1 MPAFYPP
8 CHILYEVGSLLIPA
22 PGRPRFMEVSPDGM
36 IKCMKN
42 CTNCN
47 NRMQIPVGTMPLEL
61 KCPYTPINNKTLL
74 PVQYQAPPYYCCQL
88 LGEMTATSTEVLVFG
103 SWSPES
109 MAISFV
115 DNCKSTWKPLWG
127 LARELYADGNLTKP
141 TTLHGQSTTL
151 RPTLKEYSDRNS
163 TFVAEI
169 PVLKG
174 LNNGSETRTLPP
186 DHLYQYVKDI
196 TAEFVD
202 GEDVNKD
209 IFHLCQESY
218 KLILKA
224 HNLQRHKASEV
235 LLFVCTDSDRE
246 FNKDKPTSIPIA
258 YALKGRS
265 IRISTARKMIN
276 QVRDK
281 LKENGTQIL
290 CEAVD
295 GQWSGIVFR
304 DECMRPLTLLEL
316 QRDSWLK
323 FAKMSKEKH
332 LAFPTQPELCIL

>member
-1 MPAFYPP
+1 MVHGLQNPWPY
-8 CHILYEVGSLLIPA
+8 LLLI
-22 PGRPRFMEVSPDGM
+22 
-36 IKCMKN
+36 
-42 CTNCN
+42 
-47 NRMQIPVGTMPLEL
+47 
-61 KCPYTPINNKTLL
+61 TLS
-74 PVQYQAPPYYCCQL
+74 QL
-88 LGEMTATSTEVLVFG
+88 GNS
-103 SWSPES
+103 
-109 MAISFV
+109 
-115 DNCKSTWKPLWG
+115 LWG

-151 RPTLKEYSDRNS
+151 QPTLKEYSNRNS

-174 LNNGSETRTLPP
+174 MNNGSETRTLPP

-202 GEDVNKD
+202 GEDVNKE

-224 HNLQRHKASEV
+224 HNLQRRKASEV

-276 QVRDK
+276 KVRDK

-290 CEAVD
+290 
-295 GQWSGIVFR
+295 
-304 DECMRPLTLLEL
+304 
-316 QRDSWLK
+316 
-323 FAKMSKEKH
+323 
-332 LAFPTQPELCIL
+332 